1 MRWPTK
7 LKNNFIKYQVMKKI
21 FTLVACGLV
30 AMGAAAQESW
40 SAANADL
47 TTVQKVDNTSKNVI
61 IHTKDDPYPMGTYG
75 DSAKEA
81 TVTNNS
87 TEKLQDQVLT
97 ASTANVTVKAVS
109 TLNLGETEDGWQ
121 LAGSDIE
128 ALTTKS
134 GFPVD
139 FTTRLKA
146 KSGNPT
152 LTYLDFYELNS
163 DGDAVH
169 RVSGEVWA
177 PGATSLP
184 AKGCYIE
191 VTPKTAGKLTCGVY
205 VNKGNHALYII
216 DESTLQLL
224 APANVAV
231 KFFYQN
237 NTFPYNENGD
247 IVVTGTLPDD
257 YILQHTNGLTQNRP
271 AMGTVTFDVEA
282 GKTYMLMNPKS
293 QLGFYGYYFESTAN
307 GIADIQASKAADA
320 NAPIYNLAGQVVN
333 KSYKGIVIS
342 NGRKYL
348 QK

>member
-1 MRWPTK
+1 
-7 LKNNFIKYQVMKKI
+7 MKKI
-21 FTLVACGLV
+21 FTLVACGIV
-30 AMGAAAQESW
+30 AMSAGAQESW

-61 IHTKDDPYPMGTYG
+61 IHTKDDPYPMGTFG
-75 DSAKEA
+75 DTAKEA
-81 TVTNNS
+81 TVPNNS

-97 ASTANVTVKAVS
+97 VGTANVTVKAVS

-121 LAGSDIE
+121 LSSKENE
-128 ALTTKS
+128 ALTTAL
-134 GFPVD
+134 GFPVE
-139 FTTRLKA
+139 FTSRLKA

-169 RVSGEVWA
+169 RVSGEAWA
-177 PGATSLP
+177 PGATALP

-191 VTPKTAGKLTCGVY
+191 VTPKTAGTLSCGVF
-205 VNKGNHALYII
+205 VNKGNHELYII

-224 APANVAV
+224 KPADVSV

-237 NTFPYNENGD
+237 NTFTYNEAGE
-247 IVVTGTLPDD
+247 VVVNGTLPED
-257 YILQHTNGLTQNRP
+257 YILQHTNGLNQNRP
-271 AMGTVTFDVEA
+271 AMGIVKFAVEA

-293 QLGFYGYYFESTAN
+293 QLGFYGYYFESSTN

-320 NAPIYNLAGQVVN
+320 NAPIYNLAGQVVD